1 MICREALCR
10 TLAVLLLAGG
20 LASAQQPP
28 DAAGRE
34 SLNDAW
40 FTGPI
45 LAPSATTLPRGHFL
59 LEPYLYDVTVQGA
72 YDHRGVRH
80 SAAHENEFRS
90 LTYMLYGLTDRLT
103 AGLIPTA
110 GYNLVS
116 GSPSSVGVSLGDV
129 TLDAEYG
136 LTRFHQGSWHPAA
149 AVVVQ
154 ETLPTGK
161 YDRLSGGS
169 SSGLGSGAYTTTLG
183 LYSQTYLWLPNGR
196 ILRLR
201 LNASQAFSTSVNLEG
216 VSVYG
221 TGAGFR
227 GHARPGPSTFVDA
240 AAEYS
245 LTRRW
250 VLALDATYRYNNNT
264 RVTGYEAVNPAPAG
278 IQMDSGSGYAIG
290 LAPAIEYNWRHNLG
304 VILGTYAIVA
314 GRNTAATITPVVAIN
329 FFH

>member
-1 MICREALCR
+1 ML
-10 TLAVLLLAGG
+10 VLAGG

-34 SLNDAW
+34 LLNDAW

-45 LAPSATTLPRGHFL
+45 LAPSAATLPRGHFL
-59 LEPYLYDVTVQGA
+59 VEPYLYDVSVQGA
-72 YDHRGVRH
+72 YDRRGARH

-116 GSPSSVGVSLGDV
+116 GSPSSVGVALGDV
-129 TLDAEYG
+129 TLDIEYG
-136 LTRFHQGSWHPAA
+136 LTRFHQGSWRPAT

-154 ETLPTGK
+154 ETLPTKK
-161 YDRLSGGS
+161 YDRLSGS
-169 SSGLGSGAYTTTLG
+169 SSSVLGSGAYTTTLG

-196 ILRLR
+196 ILRVR
-201 LNASQAFSTSVNLEG
+201 FNASQAFSSTVNLQG

-221 TGAGFR
+221 TDARFR
-227 GHARPGPSTFVDA
+227 GRARPGGSIFVDA

-250 VLALDATYRYNNNT
+250 VLALDVTYRNNNNT
-264 RVTGYEAVNPAPAG
+264 RVTGYDLLNPTPAG
-278 IQMDSGSGYAIG
+278 IQMDSGSGYAVG

-329 FFH
+329 FFY

>member
-1 MICREALCR
+1 
-10 TLAVLLLAGG
+10 
-20 LASAQQPP
+20 
-28 DAAGRE
+28 
-34 SLNDAW
+34 
-40 FTGPI
+40 
-45 LAPSATTLPRGHFL
+45 
-59 LEPYLYDVTVQGA
+59 VTVQGA
-72 YDHRGVRH
+72 YDRSGARH
-80 SAAHENEFRS
+80 SAVHENEFRS

-103 AGLIPTA
+103 AGLIPTG

-116 GSPSSVGVSLGDV
+116 SSPSSAGVALGDV

-136 LTRFHQGSWHPAA
+136 LTRFHEGSWRPAT

-161 YDRLSGGS
+161 YDRLSAGT

-201 LNASQAFSTSVNLEG
+201 FNGSQAFSSAVNLEG

-227 GHARPGPSTFVDA
+227 GRTRPGGSTLVDA

-250 VLALDATYRYNNNT
+250 ALALDAMYRYNNNT
-264 RVTGYEAVNPAPAG
+264 RVTGYDVSGPTPAG
-278 IQMDSGSGYAIG
+278 MQMDSGSGYAVG

-304 VILGTYAIVA
+304 VILGTYASVA
-314 GRNTAATITPVVAIN
+314 GRNTADTITPVVAIN

>member
-1 MICREALCR
+1 MTFRVALCR
-10 TLAVLLLAGG
+10 ALAVLVLAG
-20 LASAQQPP
+20 LAIAQQPP
-28 DAAGRE
+28 AAAARE

-45 LAPSATTLPRGHFL
+45 LAPSAATLPRGHFL
-59 LEPYLYDVTVQGA
+59 MEPYLYDVTVQGA
-72 YDHRGVRH
+72 YDHTGARH

-116 GSPSSVGVSLGDV
+116 GSPSGAGVALGDV

-136 LTRFHQGSWHPAA
+136 LTRFHEDSWRPAA

-154 ETLPTGK
+154 ETLPTGR
-161 YDRLSGGS
+161 YDRLSEGS
-169 SSGLGSGAYTTTLG
+169 GSGLGSGAYTTTLG
-183 LYSQTYLWLPNGR
+183 VYSQTYCWLPNGR
-196 ILRLR
+196 ILRAR
-201 LNASQAFSTSVNLEG
+201 FNASQAFSSTVNLEG

-221 TGAGFR
+221 TGGGFR
-227 GHARPGPSTFVDA
+227 GRARPGDSTFVDA

-264 RVTGYEAVNPAPAG
+264 RVTGYDVLSPTPAG
-278 IQMDSGSGYAIG
+278 IQMDSGSGYAVG